1 MKKQSNNT
9 LPATK
14 TDINRLEKSTE
25 ADIRTLRTDFKR
37 TEKSL
42 RSESLRIEE
51 QYEHLDDQ
59 VKDIKDQLT
68 DLQEGQKR
76 TEGKIDKLTNTVV
89 NFVGRVTLHK
99 LRSCIDFARPGLTR
113 GVPFL

>member
-1 MKKQSNNT
+1 MKKQSDNT
-9 LPATK
+9 QPATK
-14 TDINRLEKSTE
+14 T
-25 ADIRTLRTDFKR
+25 DIRTLRTDFKR

-68 DLQEGQKR
+68 DLQEVQKR

-89 NFVGRVTLHK
+89 NFVGRVATLEEENVVGGHHMRELDK
-99 LRSCIDFARPGLTR
+99 RLTKHESL
-113 GVPFL
+113 PHAA